1 MSDRIARGVAAGEIT
16 ETYFRWPSPHAR
28 PGARVPTRRGLVEIT
43 SVTEIDPASLTDHDA
58 ARAGFTTAAG
68 LHASLDRHRGR
79 TYRLALA
86 HLGPVEQPHPA
97 PEALD
102 ERTRG
107 RLQAQLAR
115 LDLATPRGP
124 WTRHV
129 LEALRRHPGL
139 SPAELADQQ
148 QRPVSRAK
156 TDIWRLR
163 ELGLIDTTGQG
174 LHLSAL
180 ALSYLEAP

>member
-16 ETYFRWPSPHAR
+16 ETYFRWPSPQAR
-28 PGARVPTRRGLVEIT
+28 PGARVLTRRGLVEIT
-43 SVTEIDPASLTDHDA
+43 SVTEIDPAALTDRDA
-58 ARAGFTTAAG
+58 ARAGFATAAG
-68 LHASLDRHRGR
+68 LHASLARHRGR
-79 TYRLALA
+79 TYRLALT
-86 HLGPVEQPHPA
+86 HLGAGEEPGPA
-97 PEALD
+97 PAALD
-102 ERTRG
+102 QPTSE

-129 LEALRRHPGL
+129 LDTLRRHPGL
-139 SPAELADQQ
+139 SPADLAARQ

-163 ELGLIDTTGQG
+163 ELGLIDTTGEG

-180 ALSYLEAP
+180 ALSYLDTP